1 MELEKFAR
9 QLRLMALLTQNHTMT
24 IDEIGEKLN
33 MNRRSVYRYIDAFKN
48 LGFVVKKV
56 GTKYSLDSSSPFF
69 REITNGIHFTE
80 DEALT
85 INQVLNS
92 VYDNSS
98 QVRHLREKL
107 SVLYDPE
114 VLAKHGVDYKVA
126 QNISTLY
133 KAIREERVVVLKGY
147 NSVSSGKVSNR
158 YVEPYMFLN
167 QNNEVRCY
175 EISTNT
181 NKTFKIARIEGVEIV
196 DLLWSHKSEHL
207 PFYSDMFGFTGDKLI
222 PVSLAL
228 GKLATC
234 VMLEEYPDAQYQMT
248 PMNDGRQRLNTHVCS
263 YVGLSRFVLGLYDDI
278 EIIDSPDFSD
288 YMDKRI
294 SLVYEKWKSRV
305 D

>member
-9 QLRLMALLTQNHTMT
+9 QLRLMVLLTQNHTMT

-48 LGFVVKKV
+48 LGFVVKKE

-80 DEALT
+80 DEAMT
-85 INQVLNS
+85 INHVLNS
-92 VYDNSS
+92 VYDRSA

-107 SVLYDPE
+107 SVLYDPK
-114 VLAKHGVDYKVA
+114 VLAKHGIDYKVA
-126 QNISTLY
+126 QNITTLY
-133 KAIREERVVVLKGY
+133 RAIREERVVVLKGY

-158 YVEPYMFLN
+158 FVEPYMFLN

-175 EISTNT
+175 EILSNA
-181 NKTFKIARIEGVEIV
+181 NKTYKIARIEEVEMV
-196 DLLWSHKSEHL
+196 DLQWSHKEAHL

-222 PVSLAL
+222 PVTLAL
-228 GKLATC
+228 GKLSTC
-234 VMLEEYPDAQYQMT
+234 VMLEEYPDAQFQMT
-248 PMNDGRQRLNTHVCS
+248 PMDDGRQLLATHVCS
-263 YVGLSRFVLGLYDDI
+263 YIGIARFVLGLYDDI
-278 EIIDSPDFSD
+278 EIIDSPEFLD
-288 YMDKRI
+288 YMDKRMQ
-294 SLVYEKWKSRV
+294 LVFEKWKRQV

>member
-33 MNRRSVYRYIDAFKN
+33 MNRRSVYRYIEAFKN

-92 VYDNSS
+92 VYENSS

-133 KAIREERVVVLKGY
+133 RAIREERVVVLKGY

>member
-33 MNRRSVYRYIDAFKN
+33 MNRRSVYRYIDTFKN

>member
-9 QLRLMALLTQNHTMT
+9 QLRLMALLTQNHTLT

>member
-9 QLRLMALLTQNHTMT
+9 QLRLMAMLTQNRTLT
-24 IDEIGEKLN
+24 VDEIGEKLN

-48 LGFVVKKV
+48 LGFVVKKA

-107 SVLYDPE
+107 SVLYDTD
-114 VLAKHGVDYKVA
+114 VLAKHGIDYKVA

-133 KAIREERVVVLKGY
+133 KAIREERVVVLMGY
-147 NSVSSGKVSNR
+147 NSVSSGKVANR

-181 NKTFKIARIEGVEIV
+181 NKTFKVARIEEVKIV
-196 DLLWSHKSEHL
+196 DLLWSHKSNHL
-207 PFYSDMFGFTGDKLI
+207 PFYSDMFGFTGDHQM

-234 VMLEEYPDAQYQMT
+234 VLLEEYPDVQYQLT
-248 PMNDGRQRLNTHVCS
+248 PLDDGRQRFDTLVCS
-263 YVGLSRFVLGLYDDI
+263 YIGIGRFVLGLYDDI
-278 EIIDSPDFSD
+278 EILNSPDFSS

-294 SLVYEKWKSRV
+294 TLVYEKWRGQV
-305 D
+305 E